1 MAIDYREQ
9 ILMLAQ
15 QKPLLPNDVA
25 KSLNTNMLMASAM
38 LSELTATKKL
48 RISRLKVGSSPLYF
62 LPEKEAQLQE
72 YINSLQE
79 KDRQT
84 ALALQQHK
92 VMQDT
97 AQDPLT
103 RVSLRQITDFSRPL
117 QVKNGD
123 SEFLFWKWFL
133 VSDDDAKKLIEQMVV
148 PAEKVLPKAQ
158 LVPSLP
164 EPKLVSPQIITAPK
178 KSSLPKEN
186 FSDKVESFFSVSKIT
201 VLEKKVLKRSECEFV
216 IEVPSPVG
224 ALTFYCR
231 ARNKKKISDADVS
244 QAFVEGQLRKLPVL
258 LVCDGELNKKAKELL
273 SQLKGVSFQKV

>member
-1 MAIDYREQ
+1 MVVDYREQ

-15 QKPLLPNDVA
+15 HKPLLPNDVA

-62 LPEKEAQLQE
+62 LPEKEVQLQD
-72 YINSLQE
+72 YINYLQE

-92 VMQDT
+92 IMQDN

-117 QVKNGD
+117 QVKTGD
-123 SEFLFWKWFL
+123 SEVLFWKWYL
-133 VSDDDAKKLIEQMVV
+133 VSDDDAKKLIQDLVTPIEKSIPKEQPVV
-148 PAEKVLPKAQ
+148 FSPELKVAQ
-158 LVPSLP
+158 LQV
-164 EPKLVSPQIITAPK
+164 IIAPK
-178 KSSLPKEN
+178 KSSIPKEN
-186 FSDKVESFFSVSKIT
+186 FSDRVESFFYVSKII
-201 VLEKKVLKRSECEFV
+201 VVEKKVLKRGLCEFV
-216 IEVPSPVG
+216 VEVPSPVG
-224 ALTFYCR
+224 SLTFYCK
-231 ARNKKKISDADVS
+231 ARNKKKLSDADVS

-258 LVCDGELNKKAKELL
+258 IVTDGELNKKAKELL
-273 SQLKGVSFQKV
+273 SQLKGVSVQKI